1 MDSMTFSTSSS
12 TSSDDYSS
20 VEVCEKHQ
28 LVLSVICNDHEV
40 VVCNRCCWVEHR
52 DCQVILIEDAADT
65 HRDEIKQHKKKLKKK
80 SELIRRICEDRTS
93 SSRGLRSLR
102 ELADVRQKFEE
113 FCQRVSERLDE
124 MKDWHYPKHGDR
136 WKDSLEIYSVWC
148 SGREDGL
155 LSARQWRQFLASG
168 PGLTTNKKEVD
179 DLELTITRLLRQE
192 EHLLSVNFGTWF
204 LRLLHQPQSIGS
216 VSIGPNRNDEI
227 TAGLNVNQFTK
238 G

>member
-93 SSRGLRSLR
+93 SSRGLRSSR

-113 FCQRVSERLDE
+113 FCQRVSEQLDE
-124 MKDWHYPKHGDR
+124 MKIDIIQNM
-136 WKDSLEIYSVWC
+136 EIYEKIRSKSTACDALVEKMDFFQLDNGV
-148 SGREDGL
+148 SSLRVAQDL
-155 LSARQWRQFLASG
+155 Q
-168 PGLTTNKKEVD
+168 PIKK
-179 DLELTITRLLRQE
+179 R
-192 EHLLSVNFGTWF
+192 
-204 LRLLHQPQSIGS
+204 
-216 VSIGPNRNDEI
+216 
-227 TAGLNVNQFTK
+227 
-238 G
+238 